1 MFDMTNP
8 ARRVSWKIAGVGM
21 VVLSLNCD
29 ILRKNPRDSQC
40 SKILQMNG
48 RGIGL
53 KAAGCHPSMP
63 DRRSRPG
70 LLHLIL
76 APLFKIFLGLLLGGA
91 ALSGGAV
98 PAPEG
103 TRLTYVVTRDGKPI
117 GEYRF
122 TLEDHPDRR
131 EVTVAMTVKVKM
143 LFLTV
148 YEAEHSRH
156 DVWIDGRLERSQGRS
171 TYIGNAFEVD
181 LARQE
186 PAYVL
191 TVNGTPRALNGPV
204 MTFVP
209 WWPAVSGEVAQIS
222 EKGRVDLATIEPG
235 GSETLTLGGKAITA
249 RKYTLLGHRPE
260 ELWYDEQGTLL
271 QVRYRSKGSV
281 IELRLS
287 ETAPVPAP
295 GA

>member
-1 MFDMTNP
+1 
-8 ARRVSWKIAGVGM
+8 
-21 VVLSLNCD
+21 
-29 ILRKNPRDSQC
+29 
-40 SKILQMNG
+40 MNG

-53 KAAGCHPSMP
+53 KAAECHPSMP
-63 DRRSRPG
+63 DRRPQPG
-70 LLHLIL
+70 RLHLIL

-91 ALSGGAV
+91 ALSSGAV

-122 TLEDHPDRR
+122 TVEDHADRR

-156 DVWIDGRLERSQGRS
+156 DVWIDGRLERSHGRS

-181 LARQE
+181 LTRQDS
-186 PAYVL
+186 AYML
-191 TVNGTPRALNGPV
+191 AVNGMPQTLNGTV

-209 WWPAVSGEVAQIS
+209 WWPGVSGEVAQIS
-222 EKGRVDLATIEPG
+222 EKGRVDLATAAPG
-235 GSETLTLGGKAITA
+235 GSETLPLGGETVTA
-249 RKYTLLGHRPE
+249 RKFTLLGHRPE

-271 QVRYRSKGSV
+271 QVRYRSKGSI

-287 ETAPVPAP
+287 ETAPVTVP